1 MSAPR
6 KRTNVQDVT
15 ISELTV
21 DLPQSKV
28 SLTFHFV
35 TIELDYY
42 TGMDFVSQLRAALER
57 IAPALPMKPTPYLI
71 DNGK

>member
-6 KRTNVQDVT
+6 KRTDVQDVT

-21 DLPQSKV
+21 DLPQEKIY
-28 SLTFHFV
+28 LTFHFV

-42 TGMDFVSQLRAALER
+42 MGMDFVSQLRAALER
-57 IAPALPMKPTPYLI
+57 IAPALPMKPTPTLH